1 MLFLFETDR
10 LGMIFEVRY
19 TVLKVTLQK
28 IKPATGSNRGFH
40 LLNSTIRGYS

>member
-10 LGMIFEVRY
+10 LGMNFEVGY

-28 IKPATGSNRGFH
+28 IKPATSNNRGS
-40 LLNSTIRGYS
+40 L